1 MRAGTDPMV
10 VMLQN
15 HQLLAPLTHA
25 DQQPSLSALNPH
37 EISPLRGWVRG
48 RTLSAG
54 EEGGKLEAGHCVR
67 VEELWFIE
75 VGGHSGGT
83 ASAQRAAFFCV
94 KAPKTHI
101 FVAPHL
107 VSCGDLQHFRAA
119 GNLPKPMT
127 CTSTESSNRR

>member
-54 EEGGKLEAGHCVR
+54 KEGGKLEA
-67 VEELWFIE
+67 E
-75 VGGHSGGT
+75 
-83 ASAQRAAFFCV
+83 SAQEKLGAGWR
-94 KAPKTHI
+94 
-101 FVAPHL
+101 
-107 VSCGDLQHFRAA
+107 SCGYW
-119 GNLPKPMT
+119 G
-127 CTSTESSNRR
+127 